1 MGRTFR
7 WLLFSLLAWTLR
19 ADPEAALVGAYRAE
33 TLRAAVSADGPDW
46 RLAFDA
52 RAVGADREWLRCRLD
67 LRLETNRVELLRLT
81 EEFDLP
87 RTAKPTLPEP
97 SADPHP
103 LARFA
108 RDLRRRTLAE
118 LAEIARDPEWKS
130 RDLVGTTLTVRSRR
144 LSLRT
149 VWKDPRRI
157 SWWAHDF
164 VYRGGAHGTTQVA
177 AETLDR
183 TTGKPLRLDELLPP
197 QSRPQALRRVRRQLL
212 ESLRDGYTLLE
223 EPTLDAP
230 FYCTATALHFVYPPC
245 TVAPHAAGI
254 LDAPIPLPT
263 ATDSHP

>member
-1 MGRTFR
+1 MGRIVR
-7 WLLFSLLAWTLR
+7 WLLFPLLAWTLR
-19 ADPEAALVGAYRAE
+19 ADPEASLLGAYRSE
-33 TLRAAVSADGPDW
+33 TLRAAESADGPDW

-52 RAVGADREWLRCRLD
+52 RAVGADRERIRCQLD

-81 EEFDLP
+81 EEVDLP
-87 RTAKPTLPEP
+87 RTAKPTLSESPAE
-97 SADPHP
+97 AHP

-108 RDLRRRTLAE
+108 RDLRRRTLVE
-118 LAEIARDPEWKS
+118 LAEIARDPEWQS
-130 RDLVGTTLTVRSRR
+130 RDLVGTTLTIRSRR

-183 TTGKPLRLDELLPP
+183 TTGNPLRLDELLPP
-197 QSRPQALRRVRRQLL
+197 PRRPQALRRVRRQLL

-223 EPTLDAP
+223 EPTLDVP

-254 LDAPIPLPT
+254 LETAIPLPT
-263 ATDSHP
+263 ASDSHP